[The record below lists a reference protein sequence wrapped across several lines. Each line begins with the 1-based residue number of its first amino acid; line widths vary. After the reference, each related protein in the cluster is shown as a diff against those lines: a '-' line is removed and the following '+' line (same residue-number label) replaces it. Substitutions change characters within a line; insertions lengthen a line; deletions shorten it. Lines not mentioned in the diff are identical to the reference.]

1 MSDQDV
7 LMLEPYIIRPIA
19 PEDNEQVAALVISS
33 LEEFGCTGP
42 GFASSDPELHDLYSA
57 YQTPAGQKA
66 DRAYWVIVNEVTGR
80 VYGGGGFSQLKGTQ
94 EDDAICELQKMY
106 FDSALRGKG
115 YGRMLLELCI
125 QQATEAGYRTLYLE
139 TMPVMTQALKLYEK
153 LGFQPLPTYLGD
165 TGHRSCTVFMSRPLH
180 RLDIVH
186 SSP

>member
-1 MSDQDV
+1 MSDPDV

-19 PEDNEQVAALVISS
+19 PEDNEQMAALLLST

-57 YQTPAGQKA
+57 YQTTTEQKP
-66 DRAYWVIVNEVTGR
+66 DCGYWVVVNETTGQ
-80 VYGGGGFSQLKGTQ
+80 VYGGGGFSRLKGTSV
-94 EDDAICELQKMY
+94 EDAICELQKMY

-139 TMPVMTQALKLYEK
+139 TTPAMKQALKLYEK
-153 LGFQPLPTYLGD
+153 MGFKPLPTYLGD
-165 TGHRSCTVFMSRPLH
+165 TGHRSCTVFMSRPLS
-180 RLDIVH
+180 RLDTVH